1 MSLSVARSLAH
12 AEYVF
17 ALAQVTDHCAIDLD
31 QAAMGAELARET
43 SDSFDAARAI
53 YNNGGSSKPYAVV
66 TLEQPL
72 ALRMSKGTPVVGMNS
87 AGGEVLGRLYN
98 DAIDGDSSIR
108 IQYDTSDVQE
118 SYVGCR
124 VGSLVEQDLGGCFV
138 DEGALNIDGEE
149 VSYVYDPARDNLA
162 GRTM

>member
-1 MSLSVARSLAH
+1 ML
-12 AEYVF
+12 
-17 ALAQVTDHCAIDLD
+17 QVTDHCAIDLD
-31 QAAMGAELARET
+31 QWAMGAELEEKT
-43 SDSFDAARAI
+43 SDSFEAARAI

-66 TLEQPL
+66 TLREPL

-87 AGGEVLGRLYN
+87 AGGEVFGRLYD

-108 IQYDTSDVQE
+108 VQYDTSDVQG

-124 VGSLVEQDLGGCFV
+124 VGSLVERDLGGCFV
-138 DEGALNIDGEE
+138 EEGALNIDGEE